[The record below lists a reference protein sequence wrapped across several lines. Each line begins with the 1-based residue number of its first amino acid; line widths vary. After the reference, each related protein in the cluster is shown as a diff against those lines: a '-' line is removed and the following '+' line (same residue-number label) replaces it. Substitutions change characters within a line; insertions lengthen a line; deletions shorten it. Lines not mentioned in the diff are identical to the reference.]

1 MPSVTCFSH
10 KVRLC
15 RRIIVESI
23 SKTFKIYRRP
33 QDRLAE
39 ILSRKQKH
47 ELFRV
52 LNDISFA
59 LEDGESVGIVGIN
72 GAGKSTLLKI
82 LAGTLQASSGQFE
95 MSGQV
100 AALLELGAGFHPEFS
115 GRENICLNASL
126 LGVSERNI
134 VELENDIIE
143 FSELRDF
150 IDRPVKNYSSG
161 MYVRL
166 AFSIATM
173 VRPDILIIDEAL
185 SVGDRPKN
193 ACSA

>member
-1 MPSVTCFSH
+1 MS
-10 KVRLC
+10 
-15 RRIIVESI
+15 RIIVENI
-23 SKTFKIYRRP
+23 SKHFKIYRRP

-39 ILSRKQKH
+39 ILFRKQKH

-115 GRENICLNASL
+115 GRENIRLNASL
-126 LGVSERNI
+126 LGVSEHNI
-134 VELENDIIE
+134 IELENDIIE

-166 AFSIATM
+166 AFSIALS
-173 VRPDILIIDEAL
+173 LIHI
-185 SVGDRPKN
+185 
-193 ACSA
+193 

>member
-1 MPSVTCFSH
+1 MSH
-10 KVRLC
+10 
-15 RRIIVESI
+15 IIVENI
-23 SKTFKIYRRP
+23 SKQFKIYRRP

-39 ILSRKQKH
+39 ILFRRQKH
-47 ELFRV
+47 EFFRV

-59 LEDGESVGIVGIN
+59 LKNGESLGIVGIN

-82 LAGTLQASSGQFE
+82 LSGTLQASSGRFE

-115 GRENICLNASL
+115 GRKNIHLNASL
-126 LGVSERNI
+126 LGVSEQNI
-134 VELENDIIE
+134 KELENDIIE

-173 VRPDILIIDEAL
+173 VRPDILIIDEL
-185 SVGDRPKN
+185 YK
-193 ACSA
+193 